1 MASDKVFRKTLR
13 AFHERPFGEDLYLV
27 VGDFYTSAV
36 YEEVSLEMIRI
47 TVFVSITRS
56 LIEKNMCGIITRSI
70 RANYMNAKKKEY
82 KLTG

>member
-1 MASDKVFRKTLR
+1 MKR
-13 AFHERPFGEDLYLV
+13 
-27 VGDFYTSAV
+27 
-36 YEEVSLEMIRI
+36 SLEMIRI

-70 RANYMNAKKKEY
+70 RASYMNAKKKEY